1 MSQSSAKHRASLDS
15 SRVLIV
21 IPSRFGSTR
30 FPGKALADLAGKP
43 LIVRVVENTSRI
55 TGAGT
60 VVVATDD
67 ERIRQVVIAA
77 GGRAELTGEHA
88 TGTDRIGEVARRHDA
103 ELIVNLQGDEPLL
116 DPADV
121 DGRITAM
128 ARHPEVDLATCAH
141 PFVDRDQWRDNNVV
155 KVICDRRGR
164 ALYFSRAPIPGTFPG
179 TDASAHRI
187 AMRHVGIYAFRR
199 QALMAFLTWERTPL
213 EMAEG
218 LEQLRALENGLS
230 IQVHQIAR
238 SPVGIDTPADLEAAR
253 RHWQLSDGRDS

>member
-1 MSQSSAKHRASLDS
+1 MSQASAQTTASLDP

-21 IPSRFGSTR
+21 IPSRYGSTR

-67 ERIRQVVIAA
+67 ERIKQVVVAA
-77 GGRAELTGEHA
+77 GGQAELTGEHA

-121 DGRITAM
+121 DGLIAAM
-128 ARHPEVDLATCAH
+128 ARQPEVDLGTCAH
-141 PFVDRDQWRDNNVV
+141 PFGDRDQWLDTNSV
-155 KVICDRRGR
+155 KVICDGRGR

-179 TDASAHRI
+179 ATRDAHRI
-187 AMRHVGIYAFRR
+187 ALRHVGIYAFRR
-199 QALMAFLTWERTPL
+199 HALLAFLNWERTPL

-238 SPVGIDTPADLEAAR
+238 APIGVDTPADLAAAR
-253 RHWQLSDGRDS
+253 RHWQ